1 MEAPCQCLHL
11 LPKRGVFNRYFIL
24 SSSQVSN
31 MARSST
37 KLQKAKQKV
46 KKKNP
51 SAKGRAWLAA
61 PWTFSRTTSSL
72 VLQNTARSIGEP
84 AVQRRGDSRHDGA
97 GGRGQA
103 PDAPL
108 NAAAGSRSAGGGCIN
123 QPAAA
128 LRLPRTRNYRFL
140 SSRSSA
146 APDLGPAPCMLCNYK
161 LIAEMNFL
169 LAPGSSTDPPLS
181 PDSAPRPGV
190 ITPHKAGPSRASVSS
205 ACAVQTWVL

>member
-1 MEAPCQCLHL
+1 
-11 LPKRGVFNRYFIL
+11 
-24 SSSQVSN
+24 
-31 MARSST
+31 MARSSS
-37 KLQKAKQKV
+37 KLQKAKQKA

-51 SAKGRAWLAA
+51 SAKGQAWLAA
-61 PWTFSRTTSSL
+61 PRTFSRTTSSL
-72 VLQNTARSIGEP
+72 VFQNTARSIGEP
-84 AVQRRGDSRHDGA
+84 AVQRRRDSDGV
-97 GGRGQA
+97 GGWGQA

-108 NAAAGSRSAGGGCIN
+108 NAAAAGSRSAGGGHIN

-128 LRLPRTRNYRFL
+128 LHLPRTRNYRFL
-140 SSRSSA
+140 SSRSSM

-181 PDSAPRPGV
+181 PDSAPRPRV

-205 ACAVQTWVL
+205 ACAVQTWGL

>member
-1 MEAPCQCLHL
+1 MEGGCE
-11 LPKRGVFNRYFIL
+11 
-24 SSSQVSN
+24 
-31 MARSST
+31 
-37 KLQKAKQKV
+37 
-46 KKKNP
+46 
-51 SAKGRAWLAA
+51 LAQGL
-61 PWTFSRTTSSL
+61 RLCL
-72 VLQNTARSIGEP
+72 VLGQGPCWDHSGEKWSTGDKIAPLPAAQGPRRFDWTPRSIPSKLEI
-84 AVQRRGDSRHDGA
+84 VSF
-97 GGRGQA
+97 
-103 PDAPL
+103 
-108 NAAAGSRSAGGGCIN
+108 N

-140 SSRSSA
+140 SSRSST

-181 PDSAPRPGV
+181 PDSAPRPRV